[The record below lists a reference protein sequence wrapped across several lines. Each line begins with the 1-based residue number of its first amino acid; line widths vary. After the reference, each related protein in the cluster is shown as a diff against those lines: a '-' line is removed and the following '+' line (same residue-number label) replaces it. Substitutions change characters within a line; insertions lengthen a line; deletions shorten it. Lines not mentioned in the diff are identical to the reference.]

1 MPPAAP
7 DFDYAAALGRCARG
21 DGAALRSLYL
31 QEGGRLLGVAQR
43 IVRDM
48 ALAEDIV
55 QDAFVNI
62 WRRSATFEPTRGDAR
77 GWIYSIARHLALNA
91 VRDRQRE
98 VAVDDDSAQVLDDA
112 ASLQAWRDTQD
123 SFAWQDCAGR
133 IGPCLEQLEP
143 VRRNCLLHAY
153 LDGLSH
159 SEIAQRTGAPLG
171 TVKAWIK
178 RSLAALRECLG

>member
-62 WRRSATFEPTRGDAR
+62 WRRSATFESPAATRGA
-77 GWIYSIARHLALNA
+77 GST
-91 VRDRQRE
+91 
-98 VAVDDDSAQVLDDA
+98 
-112 ASLQAWRDTQD
+112 ASRATW
-123 SFAWQDCAGR
+123 
-133 IGPCLEQLEP
+133 P
-143 VRRNCLLHAY
+143 
-153 LDGLSH
+153 
-159 SEIAQRTGAPLG
+159 
-171 TVKAWIK
+171 
-178 RSLAALRECLG
+178 